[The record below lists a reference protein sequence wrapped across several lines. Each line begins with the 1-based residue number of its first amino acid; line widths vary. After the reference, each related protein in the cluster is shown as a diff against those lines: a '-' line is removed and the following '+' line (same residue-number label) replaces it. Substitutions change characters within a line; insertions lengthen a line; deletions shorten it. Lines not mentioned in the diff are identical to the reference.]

1 MERYNVLDL
10 NDGSTQVKE
19 LGPKVD
25 VDQDVAEDE
34 NDPSTPDTL
43 MSPEPNVVNPIN
55 VSPDWNGKENWIKL
69 LFIFIQVQFY
79 NDIWVQSNNS
89 IFSSVMQSK
98 SSKFLYLRYSTT
110 CMHHFRLLL
119 ILYKDFPS

>member
-1 MERYNVLDL
+1 MLHKSQGISDFHKLKSKFRTILKITDLPLKRNYKYYKPDLDFLNVDLTLMERYNVLDL

-19 LGPKVD
+19 LGPKAD

-55 VSPDWNGKENWIKL
+55 VSPD
-69 LFIFIQVQFY
+69 
-79 NDIWVQSNNS
+79 
-89 IFSSVMQSK
+89 
-98 SSKFLYLRYSTT
+98 
-110 CMHHFRLLL
+110 
-119 ILYKDFPS
+119 